1 MFNRDGKKKEG
12 EVVGYIGKGV
22 EINGRLS
29 FESTVRIDGTVKGE
43 IETSGTLIIG
53 DSGCVEGTIRVGT
66 TIITGEVR
74 GIVEASKRVEL
85 KSPCKLYGDI
95 KTPSLMIGEGA
106 IFEGNCTMT
115 GSSGRETFQYGLK
128 SEETGKGLLQ

>member
-43 IETSGTLIIG
+43 VETSGTLIIG

-128 SEETGKGLLQ
+128 GDEPGDGLLQ

>member
-1 MFNRDGKKKEG
+1 MFNRDGKRKEG

-53 DSGCVEGTIRVGT
+53 DSGCVEGTIRAGSA
-66 TIITGEVR
+66 IITGEVR

-115 GSSGRETFQYGLK
+115 GSGGRETFQYGLK